1 MITKIQGYKSSDGK
15 MHASIEDA
23 QASELFEIV
32 VEVHRDSGIP
42 IVDTDAKLIVDGL
55 MRHRDKIIDIL
66 TTTPSSKP
74 KARAINGGRK
84 KRAARNEQTTMFQT
98 ATPAAPAA

>member
-1 MITKIQGYKSSDGK
+1 MITKIQSYRSSDGSIFATIEEAQRK
-15 MHASIEDA
+15 DLELLFASQDQGTSSED
-23 QASELFEIV
+23 V
-32 VEVHRDSGIP
+32 VL
-42 IVDTDAKLIVDGL
+42 KN
-55 MRHRDKIIDIL
+55 RDKIIDIL

-84 KRAARNEQTTMFQT
+84 KRAAKNEQTATFQT